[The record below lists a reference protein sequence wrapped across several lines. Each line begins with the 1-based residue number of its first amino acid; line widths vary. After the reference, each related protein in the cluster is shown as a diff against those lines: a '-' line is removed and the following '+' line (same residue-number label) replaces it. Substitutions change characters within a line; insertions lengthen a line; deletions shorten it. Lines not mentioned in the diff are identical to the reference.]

1 MVSVLQPIISQHLQL
16 PTPAVGLLAAY
27 ESVHPPTD
35 AYRKPFGKNEW
46 CYDPDDG
53 SQPISLQDVF
63 SYRLFNRTVAGDP
76 EPDDSG
82 SIDPTSGAGGLGIP
96 TRMRYGA
103 SVPLGYLWSAL
114 GRIDND
120 WVESVKDE
128 YSLGDYPL
136 DTFRYRDRKQKTHLI
151 TPADLKALGRH
162 FCDALEHI
170 ERGLTIKDARLKK
183 EPYPIETLSEASF
196 ELPSLADAS
205 REYLRIEH
213 SVRRSDEYAHY
224 RMQQSQRLLSGDT
237 LPVQILDIE
246 EVSDQTVY
254 ITGRLRYDLLFFKPA
269 HAEAVKRACR
279 VKSGDGSS
287 SGEWMVAT
295 PWSPGRTDEVMTA
308 PYDIETGV
316 QSTIQL
322 LDLDENHV
330 EFTMKNFW
338 GSDAEFSRSH
348 KSWTT
353 NSGKGQNSPY
363 HVLLEKGEFL
373 FLDPQTDDITAKRI
387 DSALE
392 YADENA
398 LHNCL
403 EAIRHGQ
410 EPAPTTDLFEQN
422 SLNGFS
428 EFMFNEIEP
437 ESLPSDE
444 QRSFITEHEAQIVGL
459 QGPPGT
465 GKTDGAFAPAL
476 LGRAWGRSQ
485 RGLPLAGLITA
496 PSNTAIDELLDS
508 TAELYTDCIQFD
520 SSGDL
525 KSIEL
530 IRIASDKPSDA
541 SDCVT
546 YLDYN
551 DPDDDP
557 ELTRL
562 GERLHDTTGGGQGK
576 ISDFGESTDSSSTQ
590 TLVFATPS
598 RAWKLVNEVT
608 PGNDAKSVA
617 SQSVWHLLA
626 VDEASMMTVPQ
637 FLLAGASLR
646 SESQVLVGGDHRQLP
661 PVQKHDWDNERRRS
675 IRSTV
680 PYLSTLDYLRVLRG
694 EEQDVLGEDTAKA
707 WAGQR
712 DPTNVEIPFV
722 QLSTTYRFGHT
733 TANLSQAA
741 IYQQDQINYTAANP
755 SDPLPAKADSPSSL
769 RTALSSEAPITL
781 ITYSATGSY
790 QQSNPIEEA
799 IAAALINARPPAS
812 SAGVVTPHNAQKSRL
827 QTTIFDSDSINATR
841 DTVQIETVNRFQ
853 GGEAKLM
860 VLSGTVADPQ
870 YIRKEDDFLL
880 TETRVNVAMTRHKQT
895 LVVIAPQSLLGY
907 IPTDTDL
914 YDDATIW
921 KKVADWSGEAPTT
934 DESPVWKDTLQS
946 FVHDQDLLSRVPDV
960 EHETEISVYCLSD
973 IESGT

>member
-1 MVSVLQPIISQHLQL
+1 
-16 PTPAVGLLAAY
+16 
-27 ESVHPPTD
+27 
-35 AYRKPFGKNEW
+35 
-46 CYDPDDG
+46 
-53 SQPISLQDVF
+53 
-63 SYRLFNRTVAGDP
+63 
-76 EPDDSG
+76 
-82 SIDPTSGAGGLGIP
+82 
-96 TRMRYGA
+96 
-103 SVPLGYLWSAL
+103 
-114 GRIDND
+114 
-120 WVESVKDE
+120 
-128 YSLGDYPL
+128 
-136 DTFRYRDRKQKTHLI
+136 
-151 TPADLKALGRH
+151 
-162 FCDALEHI
+162 
-170 ERGLTIKDARLKK
+170 
-183 EPYPIETLSEASF
+183 
-196 ELPSLADAS
+196 
-205 REYLRIEH
+205 
-213 SVRRSDEYAHY
+213 
-224 RMQQSQRLLSGDT
+224 
-237 LPVQILDIE
+237 
-246 EVSDQTVY
+246 
-254 ITGRLRYDLLFFKPA
+254 
-269 HAEAVKRACR
+269 
-279 VKSGDGSS
+279 
-287 SGEWMVAT
+287 
-295 PWSPGRTDEVMTA
+295 
-308 PYDIETGV
+308 
-316 QSTIQL
+316 
-322 LDLDENHV
+322 
-330 EFTMKNFW
+330 MKNFW

-348 KSWTT
+348 KNWTVK
-353 NSGKGQNSPY
+353 SSKAQNSPY
-363 HVLLEKGEFL
+363 HVLLEKAEFL

-387 DSALE
+387 DSALQH
-392 YADENA
+392 ADKNA

-403 EAIRHGQ
+403 ESIRHGR

-437 ESLPSDE
+437 GSLPSDE
-444 QRSFITEHEAQIVGL
+444 QRSFITAHEAQIVGL

-476 LGRAWGRSQ
+476 LGRAWERSQ
-485 RGLPLAGLITA
+485 RDLALAGLITA

-508 TAELYTDCIQFD
+508 VAELYADCQPFD
-520 SSGDL
+520 SSGAL
-525 KSIEL
+525 ESVEL
-530 IRIASDKPSDA
+530 IRIASDKPRNA

-557 ELTRL
+557 DLTQL
-562 GERLHDTTGGGQGK
+562 GERLHNTTTGGQGK
-576 ISDFGESTDSSSTQ
+576 ISDFGESTESSSTQ

-598 RAWKLVNEVT
+598 RAWKLINEVT

-626 VDEASMMTVPQ
+626 ADEASMMTVPQ

-646 SESQVLVGGDHRQLP
+646 SDGQVLVGGDHRQLP

-680 PYLSTLDYLRVLRG
+680 PYLSTLDYLRVLQG
-694 EEQDVLGEDTAKA
+694 EEQDVLGENTAKA
-707 WAGQR
+707 WDGQR

-741 IYQQDQINYTAANP
+741 VYEQDQINYTAANP
-755 SDPLPAKADSPSSL
+755 SNPLPAKAESPSSL

-799 IAAALINARPPAS
+799 IAAALINARQPDT

-907 IPTDTDL
+907 IPTDTEL

-946 FVHDQDLLSRVPDV
+946 FVHNQDLLSRVPDV
-960 EHETEISVYCLSD
+960 EHETEISVYCLSN
-973 IESGT
+973 IKSGT